1 MTSAFHRKRQ
11 VKSSGI
17 SLSKKLGV
25 RLPTMTS
32 PKPYKG
38 GSFLHRVQPFFYS
51 LPLPL
56 PKTRKKKTL
65 PLCLSTH
72 PRGVGSLGME
82 NSGSYDCEISFLTC
96 FFSFLFLNYYYYYY
110 YFAVIFSAVAMCGKM
125 DFSRAL

>member
-96 FFSFLFLNYYYYYY
+96 FFSFFFFLIIIIII
-110 YFAVIFSAVAMCGKM
+110 FVIFSAVAMCGKM

>member
-51 LPLPL
+51 LSLPL

-96 FFSFLFLNYYYYYY
+96 FFSFFFFLIIIIII
-110 YFAVIFSAVAMCGKM
+110 FVIFSAVAMCGKM
-125 DFSRAL
+125 EFSRAL